1 LNSNSNPASTAGTGY
16 RRDYTPEILVVKTNG
31 GEIVGF
37 QFKPKLS
44 AVLAILNGASV
55 GLAYIVSQGNITAT
69 IIWFA
74 ITTGATAGL
83 SYYKEKE

>member
-1 LNSNSNPASTAGTGY
+1 VGF
-16 RRDYTPEILVVKTNG
+16 EG
-31 GEIVGF
+31 GEAMGF

-44 AVLAILNGASV
+44 AVLAIFNGVSV

-74 ITTGATAGL
+74 ITTGVTAGL
-83 SYYKEKE
+83 SYYKEQQ

>member
-1 LNSNSNPASTAGTGY
+1 M
-16 RRDYTPEILVVKTNG
+16 
-31 GEIVGF
+31 
-37 QFKPKLS
+37 
-44 AVLAILNGASV
+44 

-74 ITTGATAGL
+74 ITTGAIIGL